1 VSTDDLRID
10 RRKFLRGAAGVA
22 GAAAFASW
30 APWAQ
35 GRPGGPTAPIVGKN
49 QLACQH
55 FSVRDATTRV
65 RSTSASPVMGYLGGP
80 NFPQDPTDLGPLVPL
95 PGGYQEVF
103 QFLGECGYGG
113 FEFFQSTQ
121 NAENAGGANP
131 GVAAIRGWLDSA
143 GIKSVGTHQGGLG
156 MFTQGATPGTG
167 TINATGQARRA
178 DAAALGHTM
187 IGTAGDPSGAN
198 TVAAWQAVCANYS
211 KMGEL
216 MLENYGIKVYLHPEQ
231 NNWNFIADPAV
242 PVAERQHRID
252 FWVAN
257 TDPRYVF
264 IEPDI
269 FHMYNARARFPNP
282 DGTLWDPIS
291 YLQNNWKRL
300 VGWHVKDANRT
311 VTAVA
316 PPGNA
321 WEQTA
326 IRPGFPLSG
335 GVDVIYS
342 TEGHLAN
349 GAASA
354 AQPGTSPTGYGYDPG
369 GRAPNAQPGPDPR
382 VWSFRR
388 EFTDVRSNRSKGFR
402 YHIVESDSGPGP
414 ASDPGRSL
422 RHAKYSAK
430 LLLGLK

>member
-1 VSTDDLRID
+1 
-10 RRKFLRGAAGVA
+10 VA
-22 GAAAFASW
+22 GAAAFATWS
-30 APWAQ
+30 PWAQ
-35 GRPGGPTAPIVGKN
+35 GKPGGPTAPIVSKAG
-49 QLACQH
+49 LVCQH
-55 FSVRDATTRV
+55 FSVRDATGRV
-65 RSTSASPVMGYLGGP
+65 RSTSANPVMGYLGGP

-113 FEFFQSTQ
+113 FEFFQLTQ

-131 GVAAIRGWLDSA
+131 GTTAIRGWLDAA

-167 TINATGQARRA
+167 TINATGQTRLAE
-178 DAAALGHTM
+178 AAVLGHTM
-187 IGTAGDPSGAN
+187 IGTAGDPSSAN
-198 TVAAWQAVCANYS
+198 TVSAWQAVCANYS

-231 NNWNFIADPAV
+231 NNWQFIADPAV

-269 FHMYNARARFPNP
+269 LHMYQARSRFPNP
-282 DGTLWDPIS
+282 DGSLWDPIA
-291 YLQNNWKRL
+291 YMQNNWKRL
-300 VGWHVKDANRT
+300 VGWHVKDATRIAAPT
-311 VTAVA
+311 A

-321 WEQTA
+321 WEQTR
-326 IRPGFPLSG
+326 IRPGFPLNG
-335 GVDVIYS
+335 GNDVIYS
-342 TEGHLAN
+342 TEGHLGN
-349 GAASA
+349 GSAPAAQAGFTPTGYGFDPGTTAPA
-354 AQPGTSPTGYGYDPG
+354 AQPGV
-369 GRAPNAQPGPDPR
+369 DPR

-388 EFTDVRSNRSKGFR
+388 EFTEIRSNRSKGFK
-402 YHIVESDSGPGP
+402 YHIVETDNGATSP
-414 ASDPGRSL
+414 ATLDPGRSL
-422 RHAKYSAK
+422 RHAKISAK